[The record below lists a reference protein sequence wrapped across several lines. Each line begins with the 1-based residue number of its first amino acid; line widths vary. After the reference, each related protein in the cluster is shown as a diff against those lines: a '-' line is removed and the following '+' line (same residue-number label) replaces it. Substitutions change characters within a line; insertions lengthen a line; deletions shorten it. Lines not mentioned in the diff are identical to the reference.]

1 MDIEEGG
8 ETSILY
14 DQVIQ
19 DRLEAKKKGK
29 CYEFTAPVKQK
40 KATSPKKKK
49 NEKKKR
55 KNSEINIDVKYA
67 APT

>member
-8 ETSILY
+8 ETPILY

-40 KATSPKKKK
+40 KATSPKKKTR
-49 NEKKKR
+49 EKKR
-55 KNSEINIDVKYA
+55 KSSEINIDVKYA
-67 APT
+67 GPT